1 MATQCEKL
9 VSLIIIYFG
18 KYLSMGIQKARSD
31 RFLCYLVTFEKWKK
45 KKRECLSCR
54 SRFASNRILLFFPQA
69 LIHCQVTTIKSHCY
83 ICRHYSYSSSDRI
96 FRVAAARKTE
106 IQPRG
111 SLSQIP
117 LFNIFHNNA
126 IKRLQHKAK
135 GHLILI
141 MLPFELLK
149 WLSADYHGE

>member
-1 MATQCEKL
+1 MWAIG
-9 VSLIIIYFG
+9 VINNYFG

-31 RFLCYLVTFEKWKK
+31 RFLCYLVTIEKWKK

-96 FRVAAARKTE
+96 FRVAAARKYNPVAPCPKFRCLIYSTTT
-106 IQPRG
+106 RLNG
-111 SLSQIP
+111 S
-117 LFNIFHNNA
+117 NI
-126 IKRLQHKAK
+126 KQRVT
-135 GHLILI
+135 
-141 MLPFELLK
+141 
-149 WLSADYHGE
+149 WSW